1 MNTDLDKKLEK
12 LLWSDLSSGNF
23 HTGPSRLLAHY
34 TSIDTLEKIIQ
45 SNELWFSN
53 PLHMNDLN
61 ELWFGMQEGAKAFR
75 VHTGLMKSVTMVEQH
90 VDLLKHF
97 DGLFAKFDR
106 EHVFDTYIFCVS
118 EHDQNDND
126 GALSMWRGY
135 GASGAGVAIVF
146 DLAKIERTGQSPLI
160 IDKVD
165 YMKPGAQ
172 QQWMINRLDEI
183 CELICDRTLNDRD
196 LFSIAHY
203 WLERLKIFSLFT
215 KHIGFVE
222 ENEWRAVYL
231 KDRDPAGSLVDMFS
245 YAVTNGG
252 VEPKL
257 KLKIAPLPG
266 IFAKDL
272 SLGEIVAKI
281 ILGPSHSSV
290 LARLAVIRM
299 LEKNGEHDLATRVV
313 ASSIP
318 FRPKS

>member
-1 MNTDLDKKLEK
+1 MKTVLDQELEK
-12 LLWSDLSSGNF
+12 LLWSDLSSVDSQPR
-23 HTGPSRLLAHY
+23 PSSLLAHY
-34 TSIDTLEKIIQ
+34 TSIDTLEKIVQ

-61 ELWFGMQEGAKAFR
+61 ELRFGMQEGARAFR
-75 VHTGLMKSVTMVEQH
+75 VHNGLIHSMNTTGQH
-90 VDLLKHF
+90 VAMLHHF
-97 DGLFAKFDR
+97 DRLFAKFDV
-106 EHVFDTYIFCVS
+106 EHVFDTYVFCVS
-118 EHDQNDND
+118 EHDQDDND
-126 GALSMWRGY
+126 GTLSMWRGY

-146 DLAKIERTGQSPLI
+146 DLAKIERTGRSPLI

-165 YMKPGAQ
+165 YMTPEVQ

-183 CELICDRTLNDRD
+183 CELVCDRTLDDRD

-215 KHIGFVE
+215 KHIGFDE

-231 KDRDPAGSLVDMFS
+231 KDRDPTGSLVDMFG
-245 YAVTNGG
+245 YAVINGG

-266 IFAKDL
+266 IFSKDL

-290 LARLAVIRM
+290 LARSAVIRM
-299 LEKNGEHDLATRVV
+299 LQKNGKDDLAARVV
-313 ASSIP
+313 TSSIP
-318 FRPKS
+318 FRPKG